1 MISRSHP
8 RRNPYPNLI
17 IRMNLAPGFGVM
29 SSSSNNT
36 ALTIKSSPPKTATV
50 ATRLG
55 VQMGTLTKRNEQQQ
69 WQRRYCVLVPQTLL
83 YYFETEYSESAR
95 GIIDL
100 EYYSEVETI
109 AKNTIRLSTPADIP
123 LRNFFFRADGEEQ
136 CAAWA
141 AALTRER
148 YFVVADERDAYQKL
162 QAEFQRESSATAER
176 VEGIREELS
185 GRRARIEQSGLR
197 QQAALSALRTLAV
210 SMGLSSDAA
219 ASIEDP
225 KDALRE
231 VGHRMH
237 YYVRRA
243 SHLEGAIDA
252 LRGQKAPRTASRIR
266 EIDELR
272 ERLSAAKRAKERE
285 ATARAALQAEK
296 TRLRAQLDEL
306 QHKVQVAAQARLK
319 LETKAAELHDQKK
332 LLVREVKS
340 TRKAIAKTIQQLQEE
355 PHMNLALQRVGF
367 LTSSDASRLYSTS
380 DQSEESSSVSDQPI
394 MTPSKSNDDLLVEA
408 DVRPREEDDA
418 VASYPLVGSD
428 PRISPAS
435 IEASVGA
442 SPPPP
447 QPQDSPPPPTS
458 HQDSPPQPQD
468 SPPQPQDPQ
477 PQYSPPQSS
486 EAPEAPIV

>member
-1 MISRSHP
+1 
-8 RRNPYPNLI
+8 
-17 IRMNLAPGFGVM
+17 M

-55 VQMGTLTKRNEQQQ
+55 VQTGTLTKRNEQQQ

-123 LRNFFFRADGEEQ
+123 LRNFFFRAENEEQ

-148 YFVVADERDAYQKL
+148 FFVVADERDAYQKL

-176 VEGIREELS
+176 VEGVREELS
-185 GRRARIEQSGLR
+185 ARRARIEQSGLR
-197 QQAALSALRTLAV
+197 QQAALTSLRTLAV

-252 LRGQKAPRTASRIR
+252 LRDQKAPRTASRIR

-296 TRLRAQLDEL
+296 TRLRSQLDEL
-306 QHKVQVAAQARLK
+306 QHKVEVAAQARLK

-340 TRKAIAKTIQQLQEE
+340 TRKAIAKTIQHIAALHDA
-355 PHMNLALQRVGF
+355 PHMHRDLALQRVGF
-367 LTSSDASRLYSTS
+367 LTSTDAGRLYSTS
-380 DQSEESSSVSDQPI
+380 DKSEESASSVSDQPA
-394 MTPSKSNDDLLVEA
+394 MTPSKSAEDLLVEA
-408 DVRPREEDDA
+408 DLRPKEEDDA
-418 VASYPLVGSD
+418 LASYPLVGAN
-428 PRISPAS
+428 PRISSTTSTAS
-435 IEASVGA
+435 LGDAND
-442 SPPPP
+442 PPNKL
-447 QPQDSPPPPTS
+447 QDAKSDDSPPPPTK
-458 HQDSPPQPQD
+458 QSPPAAQA
-468 SPPQPQDPQ
+468 SPPPLVLTCRRCSGTLEGPKLSTCKCDEPLL
-477 PQYSPPQSS
+477 
-486 EAPEAPIV
+486 